1 MDDPSRI
8 GMDETRTMNLTYPV
22 DAAILRFDFFSI
34 LEGEAI
40 MKAIGYRKSLP
51 VTDADALIDVEV
63 DRPTA
68 TGRDLLV
75 RVQAVSVNPVD
86 TKLRRNAAPADGELR
101 ILGFDAAGIVEAVG
115 PDVTLF
121 RPGDAV
127 FYAGSIDRP
136 GTNAE
141 FHLVDE
147 RIVGAK
153 PASLSVAEAA
163 ALPLTSITAWEMLF
177 HRLGLSRDGDEG
189 NGGEGKSLLIVGGAG
204 GVGSIAIQLARRLS
218 RVRVLATASRRE
230 TADWVRELGAHDV
243 IDHSRPMAEQVK
255 ALGLAGVDYVFSTNA
270 TDRHF
275 QDLVELVA
283 PQGRIGLIDDPEPID
298 VRLLKRKSVS
308 LHWELMFTRP
318 LFQTDDMIAQHDLLT
333 EVSRLVDAGTLRTTL
348 TETLGR
354 IDAATLRKA
363 HALIESGKARGKLVL
378 EGF

>member
-1 MDDPSRI
+1 
-8 GMDETRTMNLTYPV
+8 
-22 DAAILRFDFFSI
+22 
-34 LEGEAI
+34 

-51 VTDADALIDVEV
+51 IADIDSLVDVEI
-63 DRPTA
+63 DRPVPV
-68 TGRDLLV
+68 GRDLLV
-75 RVQAVSVNPVD
+75 RVEAVSVNPVD
-86 TKLRRNAAPADGELR
+86 TKLRRNAAPADGALR
-101 ILGFDAAGIVEAVG
+101 VLGFDAAGVVEAVG
-115 PDVTLF
+115 PDATLF

-147 RIVGAK
+147 RIVGAR
-153 PASLSVAEAA
+153 PASLNVAEAA
-163 ALPLTSITAWEMLF
+163 ALPLTAITAWEMLF
-177 HRLGLSRDGDEG
+177 HRLGLPLDASDRK
-189 NGGEGKSLLIVGGAG
+189 GGEGRSLLIVGGAG
-204 GVGSIAIQLARRLS
+204 GVGSIAIQLARRLTG
-218 RVRVLATASRRE
+218 VRVLATASRPE

-243 IDHSRPMAEQVK
+243 IDHSRPMADQVK
-255 ALGLAGVDYVFSTNA
+255 ALGVAGVDYVFSTTA

-275 QDLVELVA
+275 LDLVELVA

-298 VRLLKRKSVS
+298 IRVLKRKSVS

-318 LFQTDDMIAQHDLLT
+318 LYQTADMIAQHELLN
-333 EVSRLVDAGTLRTTL
+333 EVSRLVDAGILRTTL

-363 HALIESGKARGKLVL
+363 HALIESGKARGKVVL